1 MIKEIET
8 HTRSNRC
15 CCHESLM
22 AQNIH
27 PMLTQCWSTVRDA
40 MLAYRLLNQNK
51 VNSCLHIWCCLLVQ
65 FRSRWLKFKKKTFCQ
80 NKNGTNRK
88 VCFEN
93 DGWEHPSFPSKIDIV
108 FKQRESFVIGL
119 LPPCHK
125 WYNDPPPP
133 FAGPDSNLTRLF
145 YASESVCA
153 PACASASSTQ
163 SKMFKPRLIGF

>member
-8 HTRSNRC
+8 HTRSDRC

-51 VNSCLHIWCCLLVQ
+51 VNSCLHICLLFVGPVSYPVAQ
-65 FRSRWLKFKKKTFCQ
+65 LLKKTFCQ
-80 NKNGTNRK
+80 NENGSNRK

-93 DGWEHPSFPSKIDIV
+93 DGWEL
-108 FKQRESFVIGL
+108 VIGL
-119 LPPCHK
+119 LPPFHK
-125 WYNDPPPP
+125 WYNNPHPPP
-133 FAGPDSNLTRLF
+133 FRRVRF
-145 YASESVCA
+145 YPHHIVLCVWVCVCA
-153 PACASASSTQ
+153 CVCVFIEDTKPNFSSWD
-163 SKMFKPRLIGF
+163 SSDFNWA